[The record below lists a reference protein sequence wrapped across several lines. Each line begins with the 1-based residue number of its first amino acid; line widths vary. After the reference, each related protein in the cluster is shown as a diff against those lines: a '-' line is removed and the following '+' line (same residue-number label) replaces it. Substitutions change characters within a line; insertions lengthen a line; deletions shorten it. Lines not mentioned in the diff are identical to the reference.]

1 MHELL
6 PIADPLAREQ
16 DYFFCLLAYYYVPYE
31 AIGGPI
37 YFYFFLLSF
46 YFLIMF
52 LVPFFS
58 LIPALIRFFLTYA
71 MYVVN
76 LSFSQL
82 FVAFIIVSLILVL
95 SKRIPYLYCFDIENL
110 FVAIRHY

>member
-37 YFYFFLLSF
+37 YFYFFSFLFTFLLCSLFLSF
-46 YFLIMF
+46 
-52 LVPFFS
+52 
-58 LIPALIRFFLTYA
+58 R
-71 MYVVN
+71 
-76 LSFSQL
+76 
-82 FVAFIIVSLILVL
+82 
-95 SKRIPYLYCFDIENL
+95 
-110 FVAIRHY
+110 